1 MDNKEPA
8 GKAKAQ
14 PVTTPPPDAKASAG
28 ALPSTKRHPPATPL
42 RPSPTVV
49 KASADR
55 GRRAGSRFHWWHG
68 IIVVAAVVAI
78 TAIGLGWKLLK
89 VSGTVFDNGA
99 DTSVFGQLG
108 KLILPGDR
116 ELKQDAKHRTNILL
130 VGYGGVGH
138 EGPYLADT
146 IILASLDNTTKEVG
160 MLSIPRDFLV
170 DLPGYGYRKI
180 NNALAFGMTE
190 ENPKGGDVLI
200 TKAVEEV
207 TGQTVHYFARVD
219 FNGFKQAVDAVNGV
233 DITVDTAFKDFEY
246 PTYNYGYQ
254 TIAFEIGK
262 QRMDGERAL
271 QFTRSRHGTNG
282 EGSDFARS
290 VRQQKLLFA
299 LQEKARSV
307 GTLTNPGKI
316 SGLIDTLGAHVSTTF
331 ELWEVMRFANLAK
344 EFSPDRVATRV
355 LETTADSVVRAGTG
369 IEGAYIIQPRLGL
382 GNYAE
387 IQELTNNIFQYN
399 AVATEAAPI
408 QVVNATTET
417 GLADTVG
424 HALRGYSYDVRSVTS
439 PNKVS
444 YDTSIIVD
452 LSNGQAP
459 QTVASLQQ
467 RFGGSI
473 TTSLPADLLLAPG
486 RTIVNQPGRAGSS
499 SAGNA
504 NGNTNSPIVEPKVL
518 LILGRSAI
526 TIANSM
532 YPNVIRNLPPAR
544 ST

>member
-1 MDNKEPA
+1 MAHKDPA
-8 GKAKAQ
+8 GTAKVQPAKAN
-14 PVTTPPPDAKASAG
+14 PPDAKANAG
-28 ALPSTKRHPPATPL
+28 ALPSPRSGYH
-42 RPSPTVV
+42 
-49 KASADR
+49 
-55 GRRAGSRFHWWHG
+55 FHWWHG
-68 IIVVAAVVAI
+68 IVVVAAVVAV
-78 TAIGLGWKLLK
+78 TAIGLGWKLLR
-89 VSGTVFDNGA
+89 VSGTVFSGD
-99 DTSVFGQLG
+99 DTSTLGQLG

-130 VGYGGVGH
+130 VGYGGPGH

-146 IILASLDNTTKEVG
+146 IILASIDNTTKDIG

-190 ENPKGGDVLI
+190 EDPKGGDALI
-200 TKAVEEV
+200 TKVVENV
-207 TGQTVHYFARVD
+207 TGQAVHYFARVD
-219 FNGFKQAVDAVNGV
+219 FNGFKQAVDAVGGV
-233 DITVDTAFKDFEY
+233 DITVETAFKDYEY
-246 PTYNYGYQ
+246 PNSNFGYQ
-254 TIAFEIGK
+254 TISFEAGK
-262 QRMDGERAL
+262 QHMDGEQAL

-290 VRQQKLLFA
+290 KRQQKILFA
-299 LQEKARSV
+299 LQEKALSV

-316 SGLIDTLGAHVSTTF
+316 SGLIDTLGAHVSATF

-344 EFSPDRVATRV
+344 ELSIDRVATRV

-369 IEGAYIIQPRLGL
+369 TEGAYIIQPRLGL

-387 IQELTNNIFQYN
+387 IQELANNIFQYN
-399 AVATEAAPI
+399 AVASEATPI
-408 QVVNATTET
+408 QVINATAQT

-424 HALRGYSYDVRSVTS
+424 HTLRGYSYDVRSVTS
-439 PNKVS
+439 PKNVQ

-473 TTSLPADLLLAPG
+473 TTSLPAGLTLEPG
-486 RTIVNQPGRAGSS
+486 RTIGNQ
-499 SAGNA
+499 
-504 NGNTNSPIVEPKVL
+504 NTNKNPSGSFADPKVL

-526 TIANSM
+526 TVANSM
-532 YPNVIRNLPPAR
+532 YPNVIHNLPPAR

>member
-1 MDNKEPA
+1 M
-8 GKAKAQ
+8 
-14 PVTTPPPDAKASAG
+14 TPTPPDADAKAG
-28 ALPSTKRHPPATPL
+28 ALPSAKRRYH
-42 RPSPTVV
+42 
-49 KASADR
+49 
-55 GRRAGSRFHWWHG
+55 FHWWHSL
-68 IIVVAAVVAI
+68 VVVVAI
-78 TAIGLGWKLLK
+78 VACTAIGLGWKLLR
-89 VSGTVFDNGA
+89 VSGSVFNNGS
-99 DTSVFGQLG
+99 DTSTFGQLG

-116 ELKQDAKHRTNILL
+116 DLKQDAKHRTNILL
-130 VGYGGVGH
+130 VGYGGPGH

-146 IILASLDNTTKEVG
+146 IILASIDNTTKDVG

-190 ENPKGGDVLI
+190 ANPKGGDALI
-200 TKAVEEV
+200 TKVVEDV

-219 FNGFKQAVDAVNGV
+219 FNGFKQAVDAVGGV

-246 PTYNYGYQ
+246 PTYTFGYQ
-254 TIAFEIGK
+254 TISFETGK
-262 QRMDGERAL
+262 QHMDGERAL

-290 VRQQKLLFA
+290 KRQQKLLFA
-299 LQEKARSV
+299 IQEKALSV

-331 ELWEVMRFANLAK
+331 ELWEVMRFANFAK
-344 EFSPDRVATRV
+344 ELSPDRIATRV
-355 LETTADSVVRAGTG
+355 LETTPDSVVRAGTG
-369 IEGAYIIQPRLGL
+369 TEGAYVIQPRLGL

-424 HALRGYSYDVRSVTS
+424 HALRGYSYDVQSVTS
-439 PNKVS
+439 PKATT

-467 RFGGSI
+467 RFGGTI
-473 TTSLPADLLLAPG
+473 TTSLPPDLTLASG
-486 RTIVNQPGRAGSS
+486 RAIVNR
-499 SAGNA
+499 NT
-504 NGNTNSPIVEPKVL
+504 NGNTNSAAVEPKVL

-532 YPNVIRNLPPAR
+532 YPNVIRNFLPAR